1 MGSTMKAAVVTAF
14 NQPLEIQEVAIPK
27 VSAGKVLVKVIATGV
42 CHTDLHAMHGDWPIK
57 PTVPF
62 IPGHEGVG
70 EVIEIGEGISHLKV
84 GDKSAFDLICT
95 AGENP

>member
-1 MGSTMKAAVVTAF
+1 MKAAVVTAF

-27 VSAGKVLVKVIATGV
+27 VSAGKVLVKVITGV

-62 IPGHEGVG
+62 IMGM
-70 EVIEIGEGISHLKV
+70 KV
-84 GDKSAFDLICT
+84 LVK
-95 AGENP
+95 